1 MYCHYL
7 AMKTQN
13 RRKTFCNSW
22 QDYSIPREKFMFRNQ
37 QGIENDSIQLKNNAT
52 VFYGTTET

>member
-1 MYCHYL
+1 
-7 AMKTQN
+7 MKTQN